1 MKRIFTVI
9 ILIYLTQLNNSY
21 GQNLGGVFEPGS
33 GDERA
38 GIEYLGEY
46 LRPAV
51 VSASNGI
58 ANGWNNTAKPHKLF
72 GFDATLTV
80 SVAGVP
86 EVDNTFLFKNS
97 TYAEYGE
104 NYSVR
109 LVNQNEA
116 ELPTIFGGEPT
127 AGTNLEVYD
136 KNNPAVPNQTFSPP
150 AGSGIG
156 ELQDIVR
163 PGIPIVLA
171 NIGVGLPKNTEL
183 RVRFSPI
190 NQIGED
196 ISIAGSFGVG
206 VLHDIKQWIPG
217 MKLVPI
223 DISAFVGYNRYN
235 FNYSDADQNE
245 VSFTSSATTVNL
257 LASKKLLFFTPYVG
271 LGFNAISSNFS
282 FSSVQAGIENAEF
295 KYDELGGARATVGA
309 RLKILW
315 VLALNVDYTFQRYN
329 TLNVGLG
336 INVR

>member
-1 MKRIFTVI
+1 MKRIFTG
-9 ILIYLTQLNNSY
+9 ILLLIFTQLSFSY
-21 GQNLGGVFEPGS
+21 GQSL
-33 GDERA
+33 DETFGPDPNDNQA

-72 GFDATLTV
+72 GFDATMTV

-86 EVDNTFLFKNS
+86 QVDNSFLFENS
-97 TYAEYGE
+97 TYEEYGD
-104 NYSVR
+104 NYTIR
-109 LVNQNEA
+109 LANQNEA
-116 ELPTIFGGEPT
+116 ELPTIFGGDPP
-127 AGTNLEVYD
+127 AGTELEVYN
-136 KNNPAVPNQTFSPP
+136 KNNASLPSQNFTPP
-150 AGSGIG
+150 SGTGLG
-156 ELQDIVR
+156 ELVDFIK

-190 NQIGED
+190 SNIGED
-196 ISIAGSFGVG
+196 ISIAGSFGIG

-217 MKLVPI
+217 IKLAPL

-235 FNYSDADQNE
+235 FNYIDADENE
-245 VSFTSSATTVNL
+245 VSFTSSATTFNI

-271 LGFNAISSNFS
+271 LGFNAINSSFS
-282 FSSVQAGIENAEF
+282 FSAPSAGIENAEF
-295 KYDELGGARATVGA
+295 EYGNLGGARATIGA

-315 VLALNVDYTFQRYN
+315 VLALNVDYTIQKYN
-329 TLNVGLG
+329 TVNVGLG
-336 INVR
+336 LNIR